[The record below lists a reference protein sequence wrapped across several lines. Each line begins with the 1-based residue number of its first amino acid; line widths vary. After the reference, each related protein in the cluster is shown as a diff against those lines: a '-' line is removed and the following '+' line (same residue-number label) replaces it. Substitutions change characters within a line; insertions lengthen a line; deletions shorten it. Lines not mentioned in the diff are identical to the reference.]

1 MENLAPVADGH
12 GAAPAAAPEVQT
24 SWHSGF
30 DQETSGWLENRG
42 LTKFDEKSAIPE
54 LVKGFRNAEKYIG
67 TPADKL
73 VKIPDW
79 DKADKVE
86 LDQIY
91 SKLGRPNDPKDY
103 NIPVPD
109 GQPRDFADWA
119 QGIFHEAGLSTRQA
133 SAVTA
138 KWNEYVAGM
147 MEGDG
152 ASKAQAM
159 KDQEAGLRNEWGD
172 AYDKY
177 DSMAANAINSLGVKD
192 NQLAAL
198 RDSLGF
204 DGAMKLFANIGE
216 KIGEAQYVS
225 GEGRGGNGPMTT
237 AQAASKLAQL
247 KNDKEW
253 VNKYLAGNA
262 EVNAEMNRLQNIS
275 SPGFIQF

>member
-1 MENLAPVADGH
+1 MENPAPVADGH

-42 LTKFDEKSAIPE
+42 LTKLDEKSAIPE

-73 VKIPDW
+73 LKIPDW

-91 SKLGRPNDPKDY
+91 SKLGRPNDPKEY
-103 NIPVPD
+103 NLPVPE
-109 GQPRDFADWA
+109 GFTHDFADWA
-119 QGIFHEAGLSTRQA
+119 KGTFHEAGLSARQA

-138 KWNEYVAGM
+138 KWNEYVAGI
-147 MEGDG
+147 MEGDD

-204 DGAMKLFANIGE
+204 DGAMKMFANIGE

-225 GEGRGGNGPMTT
+225 GEGRGGNGPMTP
-237 AQAASKLAQL
+237 AQAVSKISQL
-247 KNDKEW
+247 QGDKEW
-253 VNKYLAGNA
+253 VSKYLAGNV
-262 EVNAEMNRLQNIS
+262 ESRNEMERLMKMAY
-275 SPGFIQF
+275 PV

>member
-42 LTKFDEKSAIPE
+42 LTKLDEKSAIPE

-91 SKLGRPNDPKDY
+91 SKLGRPNDPKEY
-103 NIPVPD
+103 NLPVPE
-109 GQPRDFADWA
+109 GFTHDFADWA
-119 QGIFHEAGLSTRQA
+119 KGTFHEAGLSARQA

-138 KWNEYVAGM
+138 KWNEYVAGI
-147 MEGDG
+147 MEGDD

-204 DGAMKLFANIGE
+204 DGAMKMFANIGE

-225 GEGRGGNGPMTT
+225 GEGRGGNGPMTP
-237 AQAASKLAQL
+237 AQAVSKISQL
-247 KNDKEW
+247 QGDKEW
-253 VNKYLAGNA
+253 VSKYLAGNV
-262 EVNAEMNRLQNIS
+262 ESRNEMERLMKMAY
-275 SPGFIQF
+275 PV

>member
-42 LTKFDEKSAIPE
+42 LTKLDEKSAIPE

-73 VKIPDW
+73 LKIPDW

-91 SKLGRPNDPKDY
+91 SKLGRPNDPKEY
-103 NIPVPD
+103 NLPVPE
-109 GQPRDFADWA
+109 GFTHDFADWA
-119 QGIFHEAGLSTRQA
+119 KGTFHEAGLSARQA

-138 KWNEYVAGM
+138 KWNEYVAGI
-147 MEGDG
+147 MEGDD

-204 DGAMKLFANIGE
+204 DGAMKMFANIGE

-225 GEGRGGNGPMTT
+225 GEGRGGNGPMTP
-237 AQAASKLAQL
+237 AQAVSKISQL
-247 KNDKEW
+247 QGDKEW
-253 VNKYLAGNA
+253 VSKYLAGNV
-262 EVNAEMNRLQNIS
+262 ESRNEMERLMKMAY
-275 SPGFIQF
+275 PV